1 MKSVFSRNSIKMRIH
16 LQQRLDT
23 EGGKNHID
31 YVLPPTLQTCNFYRI
46 CPGLYLAENSLFL
59 ATATIL
65 YVFNISKAKDGNGA
79 EIIPPIEY
87 DGFVRYFAIHILTI
101 TI

>member
-1 MKSVFSRNSIKMRIH
+1 MRIR
-16 LQQRLDT
+16 LQQPLDT

-31 YVLPPTLQTCNFYRI
+31 YALPPTFQTFNFYRI

-101 TI
+101 TIWAEGGVLNTE